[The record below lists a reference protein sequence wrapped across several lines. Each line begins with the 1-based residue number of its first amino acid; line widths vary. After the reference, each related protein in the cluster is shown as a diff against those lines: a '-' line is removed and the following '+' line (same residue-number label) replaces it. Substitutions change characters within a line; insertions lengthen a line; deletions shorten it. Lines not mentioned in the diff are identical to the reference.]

1 MALAV
6 RASTLLG
13 PRTRYVVGRIGLAVL
28 VVLGSVTITFL
39 ITRLVP
45 SDPAAR
51 WAGSRATIEQIA
63 IARERLGLD
72 QPLYAQYVRYLGD
85 LLSGNLGVSFS
96 TKRDIASDLATL
108 LPATLEPIILATVL
122 AFLVGIPIGVL
133 GAARAG
139 SLFDQVSRL
148 LSVVG
153 VSLPTYWLALLLQ
166 LLFFK
171 QLNWL
176 PLSGRVSDAIA
187 LTSPVHPITGFYLL
201 DTALMG
207 NWAAFGDVALHLVM
221 PTLTLAIYPAGLAIR
236 MTRSAMGDALG
247 ERYVLAARAL
257 GIGERQILFRFALR
271 NAILPTITV
280 LGLSFAYAITGA
292 FLMEVVFS
300 WPGLGGYTAAAVAN
314 LDFPVV
320 VATTLVVTV
329 FYIVVNLIVDLVH
342 AWLDPRI

>member
-13 PRTRYVVGRIGLAVL
+13 PRTRYVLRRSGLAVL

-51 WAGSRATIEQIA
+51 WAGSRATVEQIA

-72 QPLYAQYVRYLGD
+72 QPLYVQYTRYLGD

-96 TKRDIASDLATL
+96 TKRDIASDLGTL
-108 LPATLEPIILATVL
+108 LPATLEPIILATLL

-133 GAARAG
+133 GAARPG
-139 SLFDQVSRL
+139 SIFDQVARFV
-148 LSVVG
+148 SVVG

-187 LTSPVHPITGFYLL
+187 LASPVHPITGFYLL
-201 DTALMG
+201 DTALTG
-207 NWAAFGDVALHLVM
+207 NWPAFGDVALHLVM

-236 MTRSAMGDALG
+236 MTRSAMGDALA

-280 LGLSFAYAITGA
+280 LGLSFAYSITGA
-292 FLMEVVFS
+292 FLVEVVFS
-300 WPGLGGYTAAAVAN
+300 WPGLGGYTAAAVAS

-329 FYIVVNLIVDLVH
+329 FYIVVNLVVDLVH

>member
-1 MALAV
+1 M
-6 RASTLLG
+6 TLLG
-13 PRTRYVVGRIGLAVL
+13 PRARYTVRRIGLALL
-28 VVLGSVTITFL
+28 VILGSITITFL

-51 WAGSRATIEQIA
+51 WAGSRATVEQIA

-72 QPLYAQYVRYLGD
+72 QPLYVQYVRYLGD
-85 LLSGNLGVSFS
+85 LSRGDLGVSFS
-96 TKRDIASDLATL
+96 TKRDIATDLRTL
-108 LPATLEPIILATVL
+108 LPATLEPVLLATFF
-122 AFLVGIPIGVL
+122 AFLIGIPVGVL

-139 SLFDQVSRL
+139 SVFDQISRFV
-148 LSVVG
+148 SVVG
-153 VSLPTYWLALLLQ
+153 VSLPSYWLALLLQ

-171 QLNWL
+171 QLGWL
-176 PLSGRVSDAIA
+176 PLSGRVSDTIA
-187 LTSPVHPITGFYLL
+187 LTSPVHSITGFYLL
-201 DTALMG
+201 DTALAG
-207 NWAAFGDVALHLVM
+207 NWSAFRDVALHLVL

-280 LGLSFAYAITGA
+280 LGLSFAYSITGA
-292 FLMEVVFS
+292 FLVEVVFS
-300 WPGLGGYTAAAVAN
+300 WPGLGSYTAAAVQN

-320 VATTLVVTV
+320 VATTLVVTI
-329 FYIVVNLIVDLVH
+329 FYIVTNLIVDLVH
-342 AWLDPRI
+342 ARLDPRI

>member
-6 RASTLLG
+6 RASSLLG
-13 PRTRYVVGRIGLAVL
+13 PRSRYVLRRSGLAVL

-51 WAGSRATIEQIA
+51 WAGSRATVEQIA

-72 QPLYAQYVRYLGD
+72 QPLYVQYTRYLGD

-96 TKRDIASDLATL
+96 TKRDIASDLGTL
-108 LPATLEPIILATVL
+108 LPATLEPIILATLL

-133 GAARAG
+133 GAARPG
-139 SLFDQVSRL
+139 SIFDQVARL
-148 LSVVG
+148 VSVVG

-187 LTSPVHPITGFYLL
+187 LASPVHPITGFYLL
-201 DTALMG
+201 DAVLTG
-207 NWAAFGDVALHLVM
+207 NWTAFGDVALHLVM

-236 MTRSAMGDALG
+236 MTRSAMGDVLA

-280 LGLSFAYAITGA
+280 LGLSFAYSITGA
-292 FLMEVVFS
+292 LLVEVVFS
-300 WPGLGGYTAAAVAN
+300 WPGLGSYTAAAVAS

-342 AWLDPRI
+342 ALLDPRI